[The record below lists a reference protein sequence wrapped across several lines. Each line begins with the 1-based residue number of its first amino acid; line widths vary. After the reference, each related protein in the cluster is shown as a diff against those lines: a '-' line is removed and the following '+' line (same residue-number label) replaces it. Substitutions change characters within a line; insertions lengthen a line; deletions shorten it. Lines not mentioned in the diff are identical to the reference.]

1 MFSFDKYPRARKQAQ
16 GIMQRLAKKVE
27 SVITSGTQSE
37 WLAATYKND
46 AFLGSILRTSKLTK
60 EELEQYQGRNL
71 EALNTF
77 QRRKVEGMGLSERV
91 WKQVE
96 DMKAAIEL
104 GIDVAIGDGRDAQQ
118 LSRDLRSYLQEPKRL
133 YRRVRDKGGV
143 LRLSKAAK
151 MYHPGQGVYRSSAK
165 NAQRLAR
172 TEINMAYRESE
183 FLRWQKLDFVVGLR
197 ICLSNN
203 HTIMNSKGDPVPLV
217 DICDELWGDY
227 PKTFKFVGWHPQ
239 CRCYVVPILSDYD
252 EYNQDR
258 ANRLKAIVRSTA
270 YKSMPSR
277 RSVVDVPR
285 KFREYIDSIL
295 ERSKGW
301 KSQPYYIRDN
311 FVGGKIE
318 GGLNPVIPTK
328 TMNTVQP
335 CTEFDGRIAMLKRWA
350 YAFGLDLSNV
360 ESLRTAGN
368 RAALLAEVERL
379 DELGTKRQSAWQDA
393 YTELYYFAQNE
404 AKGNKEITDICEKEL
419 RDNAITTSH
428 YYGDCTSKLKAAFS
442 AVVAKLAAVVN
453 ASGDKPHPALKKKY
467 TTEAE
472 VDDTFKKINAGL
484 KEKWFENGDLQLME
498 ETNPGN
504 NGSTWMDGRLYL
516 TKDRL
521 GYVKAA
527 LGKIGSKQSADI
539 TDDEA
544 DGMATFWH
552 EITHN
557 RNKRGNMVLTDTQR
571 SYMELANEFVA
582 RKTLPEFY
590 KTLGCKE
597 TPHPQYI
604 TNRNSTGY
612 NRMVNN
618 YDFVIQRLGLDADK
632 VLAAVRKNLYNEVY
646 SDQQTGL
653 RQGLIDGGIKR
664 ADGSK
669 VKISEL
675 NKILKY
681 CKDTG
686 QGTLENWLKSNGFIA
701 KEK

>member
-1 MFSFDKYPRARKQAQ
+1 
-16 GIMQRLAKKVE
+16 
-27 SVITSGTQSE
+27 
-37 WLAATYKND
+37 
-46 AFLGSILRTSKLTK
+46 
-60 EELEQYQGRNL
+60 
-71 EALNTF
+71 
-77 QRRKVEGMGLSERV
+77 
-91 WKQVE
+91 
-96 DMKAAIEL
+96 MKAAIEL

-203 HTIMNSKGDPVPLV
+203 HTIMNSKGEPVPLV

-258 ANRLKAIVRSTA
+258 ANRLKAIVRGTA
-270 YKSMPSR
+270 YKSLPSR
-277 RSVVDVPR
+277 RSIVDVPR

-318 GGLNPVIPTK
+318 GGLNPIIPTK
-328 TMNTVQP
+328 TMNTIQP

-442 AVVAKLAAVVN
+442 AVVARLAAVVN

-472 VDDTFKKINAGL
+472 VDATFKKINAGL

-504 NGSTWMDGRLYL
+504 NGSTWMDGRTYL

-527 LGKIGSKQSADI
+527 LGKIGSKRSADI

-701 KEK
+701 KGK

>member
-1 MFSFDKYPRARKQAQ
+1 
-16 GIMQRLAKKVE
+16 MQRLAKKVE

-91 WKQVE
+91 WKQAE

-203 HTIMNSKGDPVPLV
+203 HTIMNSKGEPVPLV

-258 ANRLKAIVRSTA
+258 ANRLKAIVRGTA
-270 YKSMPSR
+270 YKSLPSR
-277 RSVVDVPR
+277 RSIVDVPR

-318 GGLNPVIPTK
+318 GGLNPIIPTK
-328 TMNTVQP
+328 TMNTIQP

-350 YAFGLDLSNV
+350 YAFGLELSNV

-442 AVVAKLAAVVN
+442 AVVARLAAVVN

-472 VDDTFKKINAGL
+472 VDATFKKINAGL

-504 NGSTWMDGRLYL
+504 NGSTWMDGRTYL

-527 LGKIGSKQSADI
+527 LGKIGSKRSADI

-701 KEK
+701 KGK

>member
-1 MFSFDKYPRARKQAQ
+1 
-16 GIMQRLAKKVE
+16 MQRLAKKVE

-91 WKQVE
+91 WKQAE

-203 HTIMNSKGDPVPLV
+203 HTIMNSKGEPVPLV

-258 ANRLKAIVRSTA
+258 ANRLKAIVRGTA
-270 YKSMPSR
+270 YKSLPSR
-277 RSVVDVPR
+277 RSIVDVPR

-318 GGLNPVIPTK
+318 GGLNPIIPTK
-328 TMNTVQP
+328 TMNTIQP

-442 AVVAKLAAVVN
+442 AVVARLAAVVN

-472 VDDTFKKINAGL
+472 VDATFKKINAGL

-504 NGSTWMDGRLYL
+504 NGSTWMDGRTYL

-527 LGKIGSKQSADI
+527 LGKIGSK
-539 TDDEA
+539 
-544 DGMATFWH
+544 
-552 EITHN
+552 
-557 RNKRGNMVLTDTQR
+557 R
-571 SYMELANEFVA
+571 
-582 RKTLPEFY
+582 
-590 KTLGCKE
+590 
-597 TPHPQYI
+597 
-604 TNRNSTGY
+604 
-612 NRMVNN
+612 
-618 YDFVIQRLGLDADK
+618 
-632 VLAAVRKNLYNEVY
+632 
-646 SDQQTGL
+646 
-653 RQGLIDGGIKR
+653 
-664 ADGSK
+664 
-669 VKISEL
+669 
-675 NKILKY
+675 
-681 CKDTG
+681 
-686 QGTLENWLKSNGFIA
+686 
-701 KEK
+701 

>member
-1 MFSFDKYPRARKQAQ
+1 
-16 GIMQRLAKKVE
+16 MQRLAKKVE

-91 WKQVE
+91 WKQAE

-203 HTIMNSKGDPVPLV
+203 HTIMNSKGEPVPLV

-285 KFREYIDSIL
+285 KFRKYIDSIL

-318 GGLNPVIPTK
+318 GGLNPIIPTK

-442 AVVAKLAAVVN
+442 AVVARLAAVVN
-453 ASGDKPHPALKKKY
+453 ASGDKPHPAIKKKY

-472 VDDTFKKINAGL
+472 VDATFKKINAGL
-484 KEKWFENGDLQLME
+484 KEKWFENGDLQLGE
-498 ETNPGN
+498 ETDPRN

-527 LGKIGSKQSADI
+527 LGKIGSKRSADI